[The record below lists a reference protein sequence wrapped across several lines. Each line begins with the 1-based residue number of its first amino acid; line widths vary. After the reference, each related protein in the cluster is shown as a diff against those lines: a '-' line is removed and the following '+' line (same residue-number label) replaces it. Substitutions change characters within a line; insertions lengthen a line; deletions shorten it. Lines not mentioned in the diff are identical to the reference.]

1 MRNQFHSL
9 SLDELARTCAASPVL
24 FDAIGAERPVAF
36 LYFKDTTGETSRRE
50 GLPLDVFSTGSKM
63 SVFVEHEDGTKKS
76 YNVRNIL
83 RVKFADED

>member
-9 SLDELARTCAASPVL
+9 SVDELARTCAASPVL
-24 FDAIGAERPVAF
+24 FDAIASATPVAF
-36 LYFKDTTGETSRRE
+36 LYFKEKENETTRRV
-50 GLPLDVFSTGSKM
+50 GVPLDVFSSGSKL

-83 RVKFADED
+83 RIKEESE